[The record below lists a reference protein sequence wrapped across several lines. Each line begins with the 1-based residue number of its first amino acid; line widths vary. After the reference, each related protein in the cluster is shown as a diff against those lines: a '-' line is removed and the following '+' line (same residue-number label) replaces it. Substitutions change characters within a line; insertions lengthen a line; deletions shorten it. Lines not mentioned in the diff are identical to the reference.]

1 MKPTKF
7 LCLCSLI
14 LAGPVFGEEAR
25 PPRTDINPALL
36 YYQSFL
42 LAPEISKDD
51 RSYLFESQEWSR
63 GQKLPERFGE
73 LVGYYGKQLRYAR
86 QAAHCTVPCDWG
98 IDMGPGP
105 NTLLPHLA
113 KCKGIAQAGRL
124 RAMWALQQGR
134 PADARDDLIACMA
147 LGRNSSRDGTLIGAL
162 VQIAIENIVCSTVAE
177 NYFQL
182 SPETLKEL
190 SEGIAAAPPRGNMA
204 ECIKMEKAFFL
215 DWFIAK
221 IEQLQKENP
230 GDDPKVLAGIHE
242 AITFMETPNEGETQ
256 PAPNKTWD
264 QTLKAAGGTSQG
276 ILKLVT
282 DMAALYERLA
292 VIMALPQPEYENR
305 IKDFAAE
312 VESTKNPLVTMA
324 FPAFEKCRTKEFFI
338 LAELAMVQAAV
349 EYKLHG
355 EAGLKSV
362 RDPYGDGPFGFQRFY
377 FQGVDRGFELKSAYE
392 GRGYPTV
399 LIFVEKD
406 GAPFQVTGP
415 KAGKAMAAAS
425 AAK

>member
-1 MKPTKF
+1 MPIFKTVMKIMKSF
-7 LCLCSLI
+7 WFCSLI
-14 LAGPVFGEEAR
+14 LAGTVFGEEAR

-36 YYQSFL
+36 YYQAFL
-42 LAPEISKDD
+42 LAPEISKED

-63 GQKLPERFGE
+63 GQKLPERFGD

-86 QAAHCTVPCDWG
+86 QAAQCTVPCDWG

-105 NTLLPHLA
+105 NTFLPHLA

-147 LGRNSSRDGTLIGAL
+147 LARNSSRDGTLIGAL
-162 VQIAIENIVCSTVAE
+162 VQIAIEQIVCSTVAE

-221 IEQLQKENP
+221 IEQLQKQNP
-230 GDDPKVLAGIHE
+230 GDDAKILAGIHE

-264 QTLKAAGGTSQG
+264 Q
-276 ILKLVT
+276 
-282 DMAALYERLA
+282 
-292 VIMALPQPEYENR
+292 
-305 IKDFAAE
+305 
-312 VESTKNPLVTMA
+312 
-324 FPAFEKCRTKEFFI
+324 
-338 LAELAMVQAAV
+338 
-349 EYKLHG
+349 
-355 EAGLKSV
+355 
-362 RDPYGDGPFGFQRFY
+362 
-377 FQGVDRGFELKSAYE
+377 
-392 GRGYPTV
+392 
-399 LIFVEKD
+399 
-406 GAPFQVTGP
+406 
-415 KAGKAMAAAS
+415 
-425 AAK
+425 